1 LLSLSSRES
10 AGRYGVADIG
20 ATGATGLSLLSL
32 NHREQHRT
40 MVVCNCFNVRE
51 RDLAELANEGRCCLR
66 SVRQATGLGTNC
78 GKCIPQARAVISAQK
93 PALLTSVD
101 LGATMEIR
109 A

>member
-1 LLSLSSRES
+1 MLSYQQWPGRQRQAPRRSTGVWLTFREP
-10 AGRYGVADIG
+10 
-20 ATGATGLSLLSL
+20 
-32 NHREQHRT
+32 NRT

-51 RDLAELANEGRCCLR
+51 RDLAELANEGRCCLK

-93 PALLTSVD
+93 PALLTTLSFGPALEV
-101 LGATMEIR
+101 R

>member
-1 LLSLSSRES
+1 MLIVLICFNYQQWPGRQRQAPRRSTGVWLKFREP
-10 AGRYGVADIG
+10 
-20 ATGATGLSLLSL
+20 
-32 NHREQHRT
+32 NRT

-51 RDLAELANEGRCCLR
+51 RDLAELANEGRCCLK

-93 PALLTSVD
+93 PALLTTVSFGPALEV
-101 LGATMEIR
+101 R